1 MQRGITMP
9 QYEKQILHAL
19 LDSYENSRAF
29 QGQGKISRT
38 PQFVFSRKTMP
49 VYFDESS
56 MEYEAIHEAVRQL
69 EEQGYI
75 KGVWKSASILKKVV
89 LNLEAVED
97 AYAYLGRRPK
107 RNLVDETMQ
116 FFRECERHFNT
127 PVCRRLLQYLANRL
141 AEGLSVKEYFDLED
155 RDSFACLIQA
165 VCAIEQNSSP
175 CYVREFS
182 IRLFHDSKTFERIKG
197 KVLKVFH
204 NFDAEC
210 AEKDE
215 KEILAEH
222 GIYHTPDY
230 VYLKGNAKIRTKGG
244 ELFLGV
250 LEQGIGI
257 SGDDL
262 VQLEIQPEPAIK
274 YVLTIENL
282 TTFFRWQKE
291 GALLIYLGGY
301 HNTVRR
307 RLLADLYRAF
317 PNAQYYHFG
326 DIDAGGFEIYRDLKQ
341 KTGIPFQP
349 YKMNLQVL
357 QQHRAYGKE
366 LTENDRRHLCKLYE
380 TMADDPFYHQFS
392 ELIRYMLDENVKLE
406 QECIMPG

>member
-1 MQRGITMP
+1 MP
-9 QYEKQILHAL
+9 A
-19 LDSYENSRAF
+19 
-29 QGQGKISRT
+29 
-38 PQFVFSRKTMP
+38 
-49 VYFDESS
+49 YFDESS
-56 MEYEAIHEAVRQL
+56 MEYEAVHEAVRHL

-97 AYAYLGRRPK
+97 AYAYLGRRQK
-107 RNLVDETMQ
+107 RSLVDEAMQ
-116 FFRECERHFNT
+116 FLHGCERHFDT
-127 PVCRRLLQYLANRL
+127 LVCRRLLQYLARRL

-155 RDSFACLIQA
+155 RDSFVCLLRA

-197 KVLKVFH
+197 KVLKAFRS
-204 NFDAEC
+204 FDAEC

-222 GIYHTPDY
+222 GVYHTPDY
-230 VYLKGNAKIRTKGG
+230 VYLKGNARIQTKGG
-244 ELFLGV
+244 ELFLGA
-250 LEQGIGI
+250 LAQGIAI

-262 VQLEIQPEPAIK
+262 AQLEIQPEPAIK
-274 YVLTIENL
+274 YVLTIETL

-307 RLLADLYRAF
+307 RFR
-317 PNAQYYHFG
+317 
-326 DIDAGGFEIYRDLKQ
+326 
-341 KTGIPFQP
+341 
-349 YKMNLQVL
+349 
-357 QQHRAYGKE
+357 
-366 LTENDRRHLCKLYE
+366 KLYE
-380 TMADDPFYHQFS
+380 TMADDPFYGQFA
-392 ELIRYMLDENVKLE
+392 ELIRDMLDENVKLE
-406 QECIMPG
+406 QECIMPGQAARRKAGREFL

>member
-1 MQRGITMP
+1 MP

-29 QGQGKISRT
+29 QGQGKISRS
-38 PQFVFSRKTMP
+38 PQFVFSHKTMP
-49 VYFDESS
+49 AYFDESS
-56 MEYEAIHEAVRQL
+56 MEYEAIHEAVRLL
-69 EEQGYI
+69 EGRGYI
-75 KGVWKSASILKKVV
+75 RSVWKSASILRKVV
-89 LNLEAVED
+89 LNPEAVED
-97 AYAYLGRRPK
+97 AYACLGRKPK
-107 RNLVDETMQ
+107 RSQVDEAMQ
-116 FFRECERHFNT
+116 FLHGCERRFDT
-127 PVCRRLLQYLANRL
+127 PVCGKLLQYLARRL

-155 RDSFACLIQA
+155 RDSFVCLLRA
-165 VCAIEQNSSP
+165 VCAIEQNSPP

-197 KVLKVFH
+197 KALKAFRS
-204 NFDAEC
+204 FDADC

-230 VYLKGNAKIRTKGG
+230 VYLKGNARIRTKGG

-250 LEQGIGI
+250 LAQGIGI

-262 VQLEIQPEPAIK
+262 AQLEIQPGPAIK

-317 PNAQYYHFG
+317 PDAGYYHFG
-326 DIDAGGFEIYRDLKQ
+326 DIDAGGFEIYRDLKR

-349 YKMNLQVL
+349 YKMSLQVL

-366 LTENDRRHLCKLYE
+366 LTENDRRRLRKLYE
-380 TMADDPFYHQFS
+380 TMADDPFYGQFA